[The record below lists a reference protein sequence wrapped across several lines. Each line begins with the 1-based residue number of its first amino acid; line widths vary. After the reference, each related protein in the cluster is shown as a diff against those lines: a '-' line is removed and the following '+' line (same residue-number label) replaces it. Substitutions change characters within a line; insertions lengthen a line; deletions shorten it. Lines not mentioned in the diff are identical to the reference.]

1 MESDNLIIQIQ
12 KLKLYIEH
20 IKNLLSLFEHEI
32 NDEIKLKDKKAIFI
46 VESTSLEENKKKENL
61 NENLEEN
68 IKKFQIVIN
77 QFKKK
82 YPLLFRKL
90 LNKLNSNSDSTSC

>member
-32 NDEIKLKDKKAIFI
+32 NDEIKLKDKKAIFV
-46 VESTSLEENKKKENL
+46 VESTNLEENKKKENL

-68 IKKFQIVIN
+68 INKFQIVIN

>member
-1 MESDNLIIQIQ
+1 M
-12 KLKLYIEH
+12 
-20 IKNLLSLFEHEI
+20 LSLFEHEI
-32 NDEIKLKDKKAIFI
+32 NDEIKLKDKKAIFV
-46 VESTSLEENKKKENL
+46 VESTNLEENKKKENL

-68 IKKFQIVIN
+68 INKFQIVIN

>member
-32 NDEIKLKDKKAIFI
+32 NDEIKLKDKKAIFV
-46 VESTSLEENKKKENL
+46 VESTSLEEKKKKENL

-68 IKKFQIVIN
+68 INKFQIVIN

>member
-68 IKKFQIVIN
+68 INKFQIVIN